1 MKVLATKLFR
11 DTEQTWE
18 SFSGNWNIFGDWP
31 GVSWEREW
39 ERGTKKEDIMVRMT
53 DYLNRKKNT
62 WYPIMFEF
70 QYNNEYFFLYK

>member
-18 SFSGNWNIFGDWP
+18 LFSGNWNIFGDWP

-53 DYLNRKKNT
+53 GYLNRKKNA
-62 WYPIMFEF
+62 
-70 QYNNEYFFLYK
+70 

>member
-31 GVSWEREW
+31 GVSWERGRERDW
-39 ERGTKKEDIMVRMT
+39 ERERERETKKGAIMVRMT
-53 DYLNRKKNT
+53 DYLNRKNNT
-62 WYPIMFEF
+62 GYPIKVEF
-70 QYNNEYFFLYK
+70 

>member
-31 GVSWEREW
+31 GVSWERER
-39 ERGTKKEDIMVRMT
+39 ERD
-53 DYLNRKKNT
+53 KNGGYHGKND
-62 WYPIMFEF
+62 W
-70 QYNNEYFFLYK
+70 LLK